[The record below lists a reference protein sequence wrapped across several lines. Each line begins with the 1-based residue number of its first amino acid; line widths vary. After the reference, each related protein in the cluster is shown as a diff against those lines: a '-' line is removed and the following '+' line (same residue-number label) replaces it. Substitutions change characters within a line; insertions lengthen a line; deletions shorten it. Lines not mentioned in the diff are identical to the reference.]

1 MKVFFQCVAEAV
13 AENGVQGLAS
23 LVPGAEYAFRIAQGT
38 FQRYRQRSKDAEIRA
53 EVRELAESSFEQARV
68 AAVEAARGVAGR
80 APIED
85 RVELEL
91 FLSQIPGAVR
101 HSLKRPEDV
110 SGRTVP
116 PNYALASPEDVL
128 KILPARPLRFRPGDP
143 LPALP
148 GWSLVEPLGSGGFG
162 EVWLARHRTTS
173 GLSGAVK
180 FCHGE
185 HARALRHESALITR
199 VMRAGKHKGIVPL
212 LNAHLE
218 GETPWLLFDYVDGGD
233 LGELIRAAARLAPAA
248 RVQRATE
255 ALRQLCDALAH
266 CHRQEP
272 AIVHRDLKPSNIL
285 HDRAGKRLMVT
296 DFGIGSV
303 AARTALDEERRG
315 ATTAAG
321 RLASYMR
328 GAHTPLYSSPQQ
340 RQGEPPDPRDDVH
353 ALGVIGYQL
362 LTAQLE
368 HGPGP
373 DFAEY
378 LKGTGA
384 SEALIGL
391 VGRCVAHA
399 PERRPVDASD
409 LLARLKELPAAGG
422 VPATPAPF
430 PSPVSDSRPVAR
442 PVAVPVRPA
451 EFAVDAARCVTLLS
465 QTRAVV
471 AQAHEY
477 KRDRFVPDGEPEADP
492 IPEDL
497 PTWETVRNVLLG
509 VLVLGVMMTLFGV
522 AVRPFLYIGTLVVL
536 VFSGWLWFVVRNSP
550 YRLELER
557 RRRAFVA
564 ARRDLRTA
572 EGAWE
577 SVRCEFVARDRELRQ
592 AITDTVAEV
601 RGLAAKYRADLER
614 VREAAER
621 AAYERHMR
629 GQDVTR
635 AEIPGI
641 GESRKQ
647 LLVAAGI
654 ASAHHVSRSAVLA
667 VDGFGPALANAV
679 VAWRDEVSRRFR
691 FDPARDVPLAQLDA
705 LAARFSQLQTTLL
718 ARAEG
723 HLAELVGQEPRVK
736 KELSALVPDI
746 REAIAEF
753 ELRRANLRLMERGNR
768 A

>member
-23 LVPGAEYAFRIAQGT
+23 LVPGAEYALRVAQGAY
-38 FQRYRQRSKDAEIRA
+38 QRYRQRIKDAEIRA
-53 EVRELAESSFEQARV
+53 EVKQLAESSFEEARV
-68 AAVEAARGVAGR
+68 AAVEAARDVAGR

-85 RVELEL
+85 RVKLEL

-101 HSLKRPEDV
+101 HSLKRPDDV

-116 PNYALASPEDVL
+116 GGYVLASPDDVL
-128 KILPARPLRFRPGDP
+128 KLLPVRPLRFRPGDP

-148 GWSLVEPLGSGGFG
+148 GWSLVEPLGTGGFG
-162 EVWLARHRTTS
+162 EVWLARHRTNS
-173 GLSGAVK
+173 GLVGAVK

-185 HARALRHESALITR
+185 QARALRHESALITR
-199 VMRAGKHKGIVPL
+199 VMRAGKHKRIVPL
-212 LNAHLE
+212 INAHLE

-233 LGELIRAAARLAPAA
+233 LSELIRGAAKLAPAA
-248 RVQRATE
+248 RVQRALD

-266 CHRQEP
+266 CHQQEP

-285 HDRAGKRLMVT
+285 YDRTGKRLMVT

-340 RQGEPPDPRDDVH
+340 RQGDPPDPRDDVH
-353 ALGVIGYQL
+353 ALGVIGFQL

-384 SEALIGL
+384 SEPLIGL

-399 PERRPVDASD
+399 PERRPADAS
-409 LLARLKELPAAGG
+409 ELFSRIREMAASSS

-430 PSPVSDSRPVAR
+430 PSPVSDSRAIAR

-451 EFAVDAARCVTLLS
+451 EFAVDAARCVTILS

-471 AQAHEY
+471 TQSHDY
-477 KRDRFVPDGEPEADP
+477 DRDRFAPDEEPKATP

-509 VLVLGVMMTLFGV
+509 VLVLGVMMALFGL
-522 AVRPFLYIGTLVVL
+522 AVRPFLYIGSLIVL
-536 VFSGWLWFVVRNSP
+536 VFGGWLWFVVRKSP

-557 RRRAFVA
+557 RRRAFA
-564 ARRDLRTA
+564 IARRDLRTA

-577 SVRCEFVARDRELRQ
+577 SVCNEHAARDRELRQ
-592 AITDTVAEV
+592 AITDTVEEV

-621 AAYERHMR
+621 TAYERHMR
-629 GQDVTR
+629 GQDVTS

-641 GESRKQ
+641 GGSRKQ

-654 ASAHHVSRSAVLA
+654 VSAHHVSRSAVLA
-667 VDGFGPALANAV
+667 IDGFGPALANAV

-691 FDPARDVPLAQLDA
+691 FDPVRDVPPAQLEN

-718 ARAEG
+718 TRAEG
-723 HLAELVGQEPRVK
+723 QLAELRTQEPNVK
-736 KELSALVPDI
+736 KELTTLVPDI
-746 REAIAEF
+746 REALAEYGH
-753 ELRRANLRLMERGNR
+753 RRANLRLMEQGN
-768 A
+768 